1 MGSSSNSSRFH
12 STLYLRISF
21 HLAGS
26 PPLEHGLTRVSDLRR
41 RELFEYARPRQSRAR
56 RVKEKRCRTRMS
68 AVNPLIGEAVL
79 RKRCM
84 RYVVPSQ
91 GPSVKFYRPTNKG
104 NGAEEVI

>member
-1 MGSSSNSSRFH
+1 
-12 STLYLRISF
+12 
-21 HLAGS
+21 
-26 PPLEHGLTRVSDLRR
+26 
-41 RELFEYARPRQSRAR
+41 
-56 RVKEKRCRTRMS
+56 MS